1 MKQTCQIL
9 TVAKSSN
16 ECIGIH
22 YIILFFSMFE
32 TFIIK
37 GKVIKK
43 KLLVKW
49 EKCFFLTII
58 NSWTDIYIQTEVSKI
73 LVYGTINT
81 FSKSY
86 HLDTLISF
94 FRFILRWYFV
104 QPLSSISIKSYKKE
118 SSEKGSNKEM
128 RVRREGRRKK

>member
-1 MKQTCQIL
+1 MKTMIFKIYCKITSSKKIDEADMPKL
-9 TVAKSSN
+9 TGAKSSN

-58 NSWTDIYIQTEVSKI
+58 NS
-73 LVYGTINT
+73 
-81 FSKSY
+81 
-86 HLDTLISF
+86 
-94 FRFILRWYFV
+94 
-104 QPLSSISIKSYKKE
+104 
-118 SSEKGSNKEM
+118 
-128 RVRREGRRKK
+128 

>member
-1 MKQTCQIL
+1 MKTMIFKIYYKITSAKKSMKQTWQML
-9 TVAKSSN
+9 MVAKSSN
-16 ECIGIH
+16 GCTGIH

-32 TFIIK
+32 IFIIK
-37 GKVIKK
+37 DKVIKK

-49 EKCFFLTII
+49 EKCFFLTTI
-58 NSWTDIYIQTEVSKI
+58 NSWTDTYIQIEVSKF

-94 FRFILRWYFV
+94 FRLILRWYFV
-104 QPLSSISIKSYKKE
+104 QPLSSSSIKSYKKE
-118 SSEKGSNKEM
+118 
-128 RVRREGRRKK
+128 